1 MKSKWSVWLER
12 TGIYRWLFSGSVI
25 LYIIYGDYINNHD
38 IFMLVTLVILCF
50 SALSFRKVWIQVF
63 TSGITSLIGAY
74 HAPGFSIQITILE
87 WFWYFVMSTSIM
99 ILIEKYIGEKRN
111 MMDLITSLANTLDS
125 RDNYTAFHS
134 NNVANYS
141 KAIAEELKLKQNI
154 CENIY
159 IGGLLH
165 DIGKI
170 GISETVL
177 NKSSKLTAEEFYH
190 IKQHPTIG
198 YELVKHIK
206 SFEKSGILNMILYH
220 HERYDGTGYPK
231 GLKGEEIPLEAR
243 IMAVAD
249 AFDAMTSHRVYR
261 EARRLE
267 YTLSE
272 LQKERGKQFDP
283 VVVDAFLKKVEKTNR
298 NIYPSEQ
305 SEGAIYQ
312 RDRIITEED

>member
-1 MKSKWSVWLER
+1 MKSRWSVWLER
-12 TGIYRWLFSGSVI
+12 TYIYRWIFGITIILYYFSG
-25 LYIIYGDYINNHD
+25 DYFNHQD
-38 IFMLVTLVILCF
+38 IFMLFNLFILCI
-50 SALSFRKVWIQVF
+50 SALSFRKVWIQIF
-63 TSGITSLIGAY
+63 TSGVITSIGAY
-74 HAPGFSIQITILE
+74 HAPDFSIHLSLLQWVWSFIMAT
-87 WFWYFVMSTSIM
+87 FIM
-99 ILIEKYIGEKRN
+99 ILIEKYIAEKRN
-111 MMDLITSLANTLDS
+111 MIDLITSLANTLDS

-141 KAIAEELKLKQNI
+141 KAIAEELKLKQNV
-154 CENIY
+154 CKNIY

-170 GISETVL
+170 GISENVL
-177 NKSSKLTAEEFYH
+177 NKSSKLTTDEFLH
-190 IKQHPTIG
+190 IKQHPSIG

-206 SFEKSGILNMILYH
+206 PFEQSGVLNMILYH
-220 HERYDGTGYPK
+220 HERYDGKGYPK

-267 YTLSE
+267 YTLNE

-283 VVVDAFLKKVEKTNR
+283 MVVDAFLNRIGKTNM
-298 NIYPSEQ
+298 NLYPSKE
-305 SEGAIYQ
+305 SDRSAYQ
-312 RDRIITEED
+312 KVGS

>member
-1 MKSKWSVWLER
+1 MRSRWSVWLER
-12 TGIYRWLFSGSVI
+12 TDIYRWLFGATVI
-25 LYIIYGDYINNHD
+25 LYFFCGDYINNRD
-38 IFMLVTLVILCF
+38 LFMLITLIILCF
-50 SALSFRKVWIQVF
+50 SALSFRRVWMQII
-63 TSGITSLIGAY
+63 TSGMISLIGAY
-74 HAPGFSIQITILE
+74 HVPNFSIHVTILQ
-87 WFWYFVMSTSIM
+87 WIWYFVMASFIM

-111 MMDLITSLANTLDS
+111 MIDLITSLANTLDS

-141 KAIAEELKLKQNI
+141 KAIAEELKLKQNV
-154 CENIY
+154 CNNIY

-170 GISETVL
+170 GISENVL
-177 NKSSKLTAEEFYH
+177 NKTTKLTTDEFHH

-206 SFEKSGILNMILYH
+206 PFEKSGVLNMILFH
-220 HERYDGTGYPK
+220 HERFDGNGYPK
-231 GLKGEEIPLEAR
+231 GLKGDEIPLEAR

-267 YTLSE
+267 FTLNE

-283 VVVDAFLKKVEKTNR
+283 VVVDAFLKRIGKTDMKP
-298 NIYPSEQ
+298 YPSEQ
-305 SEGAIYQ
+305 PVGMLYQ
-312 RDRIITEED
+312 KIGS

>member
-1 MKSKWSVWLER
+1 MKSRWSIWLER
-12 TGIYRWLFSGSVI
+12 TDIYRWLFGGTVI
-25 LYIIYGDYINNHD
+25 LYFFSGDYINNRD
-38 IFMLVTLVILCF
+38 IFMLFTLIILCF
-50 SALSFRKVWIQVF
+50 SALSFRKVWIQIF
-63 TSGITSLIGAY
+63 TSGMISLIGAY
-74 HAPGFSIQITILE
+74 HVPDFSIQVTILQ
-87 WFWYFVMSTSIM
+87 WVWYFVMATFIM
-99 ILIEKYIGEKRN
+99 ILIEKYIAEKRN
-111 MMDLITSLANTLDS
+111 MIDLITSLANTLDS

-141 KAIAEELKLKQNI
+141 KAIAEELKLKQNV
-154 CENIY
+154 CKNIY

-170 GISETVL
+170 GISENVL
-177 NKSSKLTAEEFYH
+177 NKSSKLTTDEFLH
-190 IKQHPTIG
+190 IKQHPSIG

-206 SFEKSGILNMILYH
+206 PFEKSGVLNMILYH
-220 HERYDGTGYPK
+220 HERYDGKGYPK

-267 YTLSE
+267 YTLNE

-283 VVVDAFLKKVEKTNR
+283 MVVDAFLKRIGKTNMSL
-298 NIYPSEQ
+298 YPSKQ
-305 SEGAIYQ
+305 SKESTYQ
-312 RDRIITEED
+312 IVGS

>member
-1 MKSKWSVWLER
+1 MRSRWSVWLER
-12 TGIYRWLFSGSVI
+12 TDIYRWLFVGMVI
-25 LYIIYGDYINNHD
+25 LYFFIGTYISNRD
-38 IFMLVTLVILCF
+38 IFMLFTLIILCF
-50 SALSFRKVWIQVF
+50 AALSFRKVWMQIF
-63 TSGITSLIGAY
+63 TSGVISLVGAY
-74 HAPGFSIQITILE
+74 NAPDFSIHVTIFQ
-87 WFWYFVMSTSIM
+87 WIWYFVMASFIM

-111 MMDLITSLANTLDS
+111 MIDLITSLANTLDS

-141 KAIAEELKLKQNI
+141 KAIAEELKLKPNV
-154 CENIY
+154 CKNIY

-170 GISETVL
+170 GISENVL
-177 NKSSKLTAEEFYH
+177 NKSSKLTTDEFHH
-190 IKQHPTIG
+190 IKKHPTIG

-206 SFEKSGILNMILYH
+206 PFEKSGVLNMILYH
-220 HERYDGTGYPK
+220 HERYDGKGYPK
-231 GLKGEEIPLEAR
+231 GLKGDEIPLEAR

-267 YTLSE
+267 FTLNE

-283 VVVDAFLKKVEKTNR
+283 VVVDAFLKRIGKTNM
-298 NIYPSEQ
+298 NLYP
-305 SEGAIYQ
+305 
-312 RDRIITEED
+312 TEKPVEMSYEKFGS